1 MATLYISEF
10 KQGVSGIGSTWAQML
25 PQPAIADQ
33 VVAVGAGSLQ
43 SVAFNPLTRAV
54 LLATDTACS
63 IVFGD
68 APVAATTNLRIPANA
83 PPFPFA
89 VQPGQKV
96 AVIASP

>member
-25 PQPAIADQ
+25 PQPAITDQ
-33 VVAVGAGSLQ
+33 VVAVGAGSLK
-43 SVAFNPLTRAV
+43 SAAFSANTRAV

-63 IVFGD
+63 ILFGD
-68 APVAATTNLRIPANA
+68 DPVAATTNLRIPANA